1 MIQKII
7 VRLICVEPF
16 MMLKSYMSM
25 EINHTHGTNRCVA
38 FVTQNFKGVENPLN
52 PYNVIIMPV
61 PTYNLSDEV

>member
-1 MIQKII
+1 
-7 VRLICVEPF
+7 

-52 PYNVIIMPV
+52 PYNIIIMPV
-61 PTYNLSDEV
+61 PTYNLSDKV